1 MLPALDLTT
10 SFLSNAII
18 TGVTAVMLG
27 FIRHANRDLRG
38 LGYWLLGQAA
48 SSMGFLWLYGVIT
61 QPNPYLG
68 IVGFLCVFAGSILGM
83 LGHHRFLERQGRI
96 GGWAALFFALF
107 CIAMGVL
114 MVAEVKMGF
123 YRVLMLGAQVGPAV
137 ASAWMLLRYG
147 RGEARMAYRTV
158 AGLYLLWAAI
168 CTLRLTYVA
177 TTGFDDDATGW
188 TMGPAIAI
196 ATLVLTCHAL
206 GLAWMIVGRLQESLV
221 RQAATDPLTGA
232 MNRRALQTLLEQETA
247 RAAREGHGL
256 VVATFDLDHFKHLN
270 DTHGHAVGDA
280 TLIGVV
286 ELAGR
291 MLRPGDAVA
300 RLGGEEFCLVLAGLD
315 GKDAAAIVER
325 LRHAVAN
332 LDIPGPNGSVQVAA
346 SFGIACFG
354 PHGQDWP
361 ALLKAADNALYRAK
375 RNGRNRVE
383 FADPTA
389 HEGHA
394 RRAGD

>member
-48 SSMGFLWLYGVIT
+48 SSIGFLWLYGVISL
-61 QPNPYLG
+61 PNPYLG
-68 IVGFLCVFAGSILGM
+68 VVGFLCVFAGGILGM
-83 LGHHRFLERQGRI
+83 LGHHRFLELEGRI
-96 GGWAALFFALF
+96 GGWAALFFALV
-107 CIAMGVL
+107 CLAMGIL
-114 MVAEVKMGF
+114 LTAQVKMGF
-123 YRVLMLGAQVGPAV
+123 FRVLMLGAQLGPAAV
-137 ASAWMLLRYG
+137 SAWLLLRHG
-147 RGEARMAYRTV
+147 RGQARTAYRTV
-158 AGLYLLWAAI
+158 ASLYLLWALI
-168 CTLRLTYVA
+168 CVLRLIYVA
-177 TTGFDDDATGW
+177 MTGFDDDATGW

-206 GLAWMIVGRLQESLV
+206 GLAWMIVGRLQESLI

-232 MNRRALQTLLEQETA
+232 MNRRALQTHLEQETS

-270 DTHGHAVGDA
+270 DTHGHAIGDA

-286 ELAGR
+286 QLAGQ

-300 RLGGEEFCLVLAGLD
+300 RLGGEEFCLVLTGLD
-315 GKDAAAIVER
+315 GGAAAPILER

-346 SFGIACFG
+346 SFGVAWFG

-361 ALLKAADNALYRAK
+361 TLLKAADNALYRAK

-383 FADPTA
+383 FADLPG
-389 HEGHA
+389 HESHA
-394 RRAGD
+394 RQAGD